1 MPYLLANLLRALAG
15 LLVTW
20 WLGASDT
27 AGRDH
32 GCLRLPLG
40 GAQLPGLAWPSPGP
54 VGWLLTVPRERN
66 PRLRFDAP
74 WPAAPRGCRPVTHAR
89 V

>member
-1 MPYLLANLLRALAG
+1 MTYLLANLLRALAG

-32 GCLRLPLG
+32 GRLRLPLG

-54 VGWLLTVPRERN
+54 VGWLLTVPLGRGTQGSGLT
-66 PRLRFDAP
+66 RLGQRPQGDA
-74 WPAAPRGCRPVTHAR
+74 GL
-89 V
+89 